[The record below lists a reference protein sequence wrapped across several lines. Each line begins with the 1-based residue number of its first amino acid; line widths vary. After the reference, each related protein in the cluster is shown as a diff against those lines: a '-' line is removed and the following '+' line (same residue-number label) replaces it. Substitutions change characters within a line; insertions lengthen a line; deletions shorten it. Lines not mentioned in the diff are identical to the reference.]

1 MKTIYSILLLLLFV
15 FPDRKEATPLYES
28 IYTETGYG
36 VTDKQQPLNS
46 GTTFSYYVKIY
57 EDKLVLTTAQY
68 GSVSTVDISYQYH
81 GNDAD
86 GNRIYTNGGSE
97 SYCVDNN
104 YDMML
109 VRTVPSIDYGTNVM
123 EYWYWEI
130 VKGDRRQEYE
140 QEHRRDGS
148 SVQMKV
154 ELQQLT
160 GEYY

>member
-1 MKTIYSILLLLLFV
+1 MKTIYSILLFLLFV
-15 FPDRKEATPLYES
+15 FPNRQEPKPLFEG

-36 VTDKQQPLNS
+36 VTDKNKPLNS
-46 GTTFSYYVKIY
+46 GMTFSYYVKIY
-57 EDKLVLTTAQY
+57 DDKLVLTTTQY
-68 GSVSTVDISYQYH
+68 GSVSTVDIFYQYQ
-81 GNDAD
+81 GNDDD
-86 GNRIYTNGGSE
+86 GNRIYSNGGNE
-97 SYCVDNN
+97 SYLVDNS
-104 YDMML
+104 YDIML
-109 VRTVPSIDYGTNVM
+109 VRAVPSIDYGTNVM

-140 QEHRRDGS
+140 QEHRQDGS